1 MCARFCQRMP
11 AVAAEAGFPYLDS
24 MDLTTPA
31 LLFPALSLL
40 LLAYTN
46 RFLALASLIRT
57 LHQEYATDRSRIV
70 IGQIRNLQR
79 RISLIKVMQ
88 IFGVLSLLLCVVTM
102 FLLFFGLEIIG
113 DIVFAMSLISMI
125 TSLAFS
131 LSELFMSV
139 TALNLQLSDLEGGA
153 DH

>member
-1 MCARFCQRMP
+1 
-11 AVAAEAGFPYLDS
+11 

-57 LHQEYATDRSRIV
+57 LHQEYSTDRSRIV

-79 RISLIKVMQ
+79 RIALIKVMQ

-102 FLLFFGLEIIG
+102 FLLFFGLELIG
-113 DIVFAMSLISMI
+113 DIVFALSLISMI

-139 TALNLQLSDLEGGA
+139 TALNLQLSDLEGGSREK
-153 DH
+153 

>member
-1 MCARFCQRMP
+1 MP

>member
-1 MCARFCQRMP
+1 
-11 AVAAEAGFPYLDS
+11 

-57 LHQEYATDRSRIV
+57 LHQEYSTDRARIV

-113 DIVFAMSLISMI
+113 DIVFALSLISMI
-125 TSLAFS
+125 ISLVFS

-139 TALNLQLSDLEGGA
+139 TALNLQLSDLQGTIREE
-153 DH
+153 

>member
-1 MCARFCQRMP
+1 MTIASKRS
-11 AVAAEAGFPYLDS
+11 FPYHDR

-57 LHQEYATDRSRIV
+57 LHQEYSTDRARIV

-113 DIVFAMSLISMI
+113 DIVFALSLISMI
-125 TSLAFS
+125 ISLVFS

-139 TALNLQLSDLEGGA
+139 TALNLQLSDLQGTIREE
-153 DH
+153 

>member
-1 MCARFCQRMP
+1 
-11 AVAAEAGFPYLDS
+11 

-57 LHQEYATDRSRIV
+57 LHQEYSTDRSRIV

-102 FLLFFGLEIIG
+102 FLLFFGLVLLG
-113 DIVFAMSLISMI
+113 DIVFALSLISMI

-139 TALNLQLSDLEGGA
+139 TALNLQLSDLEGGSLKK
-153 DH
+153 